1 LDLLMEF
8 AVKEAKG
15 LNICKAGE
23 NVIIVMALTEERPDD
38 NPHNVL
44 KIVKVKWWVITK
56 IYIFS

>member
-1 LDLLMEF
+1 MEF

-44 KIVKVKWWVITK
+44 KIVKVK
-56 IYIFS
+56 